1 MRCTEIHDHASYDG
15 AEVMHYM
22 GIEVDE
28 IAESYQREP
37 APEDFDG
44 AITASMLRAL
54 QSVVGPGHVVTDP
67 DVLAGRAV
75 DHTGRYRGRAAA
87 LVRPGSA
94 EEVAAVLRVCRE
106 AGAHVTV
113 QGGRTSLVAGTVPE
127 HDDVLLSTERLRAL
141 GDVDTVECRVA
152 AGAGATLAAVQHAAA
167 AAGLVFGVDLAARDT
182 ATVGGMASTNAG
194 GLRTVRYGNM
204 GEQVLGLQVALPDGS
219 LLRRHSLVRSDNT
232 GYDLPA
238 LFVGAE
244 GTLGVITALDLRLRP
259 APTHRVTA
267 VCGFADLDALVA
279 AGRMFRDVDGIAAL
293 ELIDGRAGPLIHQ
306 HLGVA
311 VPVEGDWML
320 LVELAADH
328 DQTDRLAGLLDAVR
342 LCGEPAV
349 GVDVAAQQRLWQ
361 IREALVEVLGVYGP
375 PLKFDVSLPLSAIA
389 GFARDAV
396 ALLGVHAPDDALP
409 LLFGHVGEGNLHLN
423 VLRCPVER
431 EQAVYGPMMDLI
443 AACGGNVSSE
453 HGVGSRKRPYLGMSR
468 EPADIA
474 AMRALK
480 AALDPTGY
488 LNAAVL
494 FE

>member
-1 MRCTEIHDHASYDG
+1 MSG
-15 AEVMHYM
+15 SL
-22 GIEVDE
+22 VDLKS
-28 IAESYQREP
+28 I
-37 APEDFDG
+37 
-44 AITASMLRAL
+44 
-54 QSVVGPGHVVTDP
+54 VGSNHVVTDS
-67 DVLAGRAV
+67 DVLAGRSV
-75 DHTGRYRGRAAA
+75 DHTGRYRGRASA

-94 EEVAAVLRVCRE
+94 EQVAEVLRVCRD

-127 HDDVLLSTERLRAL
+127 HDDVLLSTERLGAL
-141 GDVDTVECRVA
+141 GDVDTVERRVEV
-152 AGAGATLAAVQHAAA
+152 GAGATLAAVQHAAA

-204 GEQVLGLQVALPDGS
+204 GEQVIGLQVALPDGS
-219 LLRRHSLVRSDNT
+219 LMRRHSLVRSDNT

-244 GTLGVITALDLRLRP
+244 GTLGVITALELRLH
-259 APTHRVTA
+259 PTPSHRVTA
-267 VCGFADLDALVA
+267 VCGFADLEALVD
-279 AGRMFRDVDGIAAL
+279 AGRVFRDVDGIAAL
-293 ELIDGRAGPLIHQ
+293 ELIDGRAGALTRE
-306 HLGVA
+306 HLGLVA
-311 VPVEGDWML
+311 PVEADWLL

-328 DQTDRLAGLLDAVR
+328 DQTERLADLLDGAQ

-361 IREALVEVLGVYGP
+361 LRESLADVLGVYGP
-375 PLKFDVSLPLSAIA
+375 PLKFDVSLPLSAIG

-396 ALLGVHAPDDALP
+396 ALIHAHAPDALP
-409 LLFGHVGEGNLHLN
+409 LLFGHIGEGNLHLN

-431 EQAVYGPMMDLI
+431 EQALYRPMMDLI
-443 AACGGNVSSE
+443 AGCGGNVSSE

-468 EPADIA
+468 DPADIA
-474 AMRALK
+474 VMRTVK

-494 FE
+494 FD